1 MSCGQGMTGLRCPR
15 NPATKRAMNDHP
27 RGRHLV
33 AADRRFATGGGLL
46 AHLLSGSF
54 SRVLDRIDRGLER
67 GAIEAALPD
76 GSPRL
81 LGGRRP
87 GPRPIVHLHSWRS
100 LARLINSGS
109 VGWYKAWEKGEWS
122 SPDPVPLFEL
132 FMLNAESLG
141 ATARAKG
148 LFRLV
153 NSIAHRFR
161 DNDKARARENIS
173 HHYDLG
179 NDFYRAWLD
188 PGMTYSSALFAEPI
202 AAEEPLE
209 AAQARKLHLLLD
221 RLGLK
226 PGQRLLD
233 IGCGW
238 GSLAEVAA
246 RDYGVEV
253 TGLTLSEE
261 QKAYAERRLEAA
273 GLGGRC
279 AIELTDYRDAK
290 GVYDAVA
297 SVEMVEAV
305 GEAYWP
311 AYLGSIAGLLRPG
324 GRAAIQFISIREPL
338 FEHYAANADF
348 IQTYIFPGGMLIG
361 ESRLEALAGE
371 AGLSWED
378 REGFGLHYAETLRRW
393 RARYDAAVE
402 EGRLPAGFDE
412 PFHRLWRYYLMYCEG
427 GFRGGGI
434 DVAQVTL
441 VKAPPSP

>member
-1 MSCGQGMTGLRCPR
+1 
-15 NPATKRAMNDHP
+15 MNQQP

-46 AHLLSGSF
+46 ARLLSGSF
-54 SRVLDRIDRGLER
+54 SRILARIDLGLEQ
-67 GAIEAALPD
+67 GAIEAILPD
-76 GSPRL
+76 GSKRT

-100 LARLINSGS
+100 LARLVSSGS
-109 VGWYKAWEKGEWS
+109 VGWYKAWALGEWS

-132 FMLNAESLG
+132 FMLNAENLG

-161 DNDKARARENIS
+161 DNDKEGARENIS

-188 PGMTYSSALFAEPI
+188 EGMTYSSAVFAEPVSP
-202 AAEEPLE
+202 AEPLE
-209 AAQARKLHLLLD
+209 AAQARKLGLLLD
-221 RLGLK
+221 RLALK
-226 PGQRLLD
+226 PGEKLLE

-238 GSLAEVAA
+238 GSLAEAAA
-246 RDYGVEV
+246 RDYGAEV
-253 TGLTLSEE
+253 TGLTLSEA
-261 QKAYAERRLEAA
+261 QKAYAEKRLEAA
-273 GLGGRC
+273 GLSASC
-279 AIELTDYRDAK
+279 SIELTDYRDAR
-290 GVYDAVA
+290 GQYDAVA

-305 GEAYWP
+305 GQDYWP
-311 AYLGSIAGLLRPG
+311 AYLGSIARALKPG

-338 FEHYAANADF
+338 FESYAASADF
-348 IQTYIFPGGMLIG
+348 IQTYIFPGGMLIS
-361 ESRLEALAGE
+361 EARLEALALE
-371 AGLSWED
+371 AGLAWRD
-378 REGFGLHYAETLRRW
+378 RQSFGLHYAETLRRW
-393 RARYDAAVE
+393 RLRYDRAVA

-441 VKAPPSP
+441 VREGAGT

>member
-1 MSCGQGMTGLRCPR
+1 
-15 NPATKRAMNDHP
+15 MNDHP

-54 SRVLDRIDRGLER
+54 SRILDRIDRGLEQ
-67 GAIEAALPD
+67 GAIEATLPD
-76 GSPRL
+76 GSHRL
-81 LGGRRP
+81 LGGRSP

-100 LARLINSGS
+100 LARLVSSGS
-109 VGWYKAWEKGEWS
+109 VGWYKAWEQREWS

-153 NSIAHRFR
+153 NKLAHRFR
-161 DNDKARARENIS
+161 SNDKAGARENIS

-188 PGMTYSSALFAEPI
+188 PGMTYSSAVFAEP
-202 AAEEPLE
+202 ASSGEALE
-209 AAQARKLHLLLD
+209 AAQGRKLKLLLD
-221 RLGLK
+221 RLELR

-238 GSLAEVAA
+238 GSLAEAAA
-246 RDYGVEV
+246 RDYGVRV

-279 AIELTDYRDAK
+279 AIELRDYRDAV
-290 GVYDAVA
+290 GEYDAVA
-297 SVEMVEAV
+297 SVEMAEAV
-305 GEAYWP
+305 GQDYWP
-311 AYLGSIAGLLRPG
+311 AYLGSIARLLKPG
-324 GRAAIQFISIREPL
+324 GRAALQFISIREPL
-338 FEHYAANADF
+338 FDDYAANADF
-348 IQTYIFPGGMLIG
+348 IQTYIFPGGMLISEG
-361 ESRLEALAGE
+361 RLEALARE
-371 AGLSWED
+371 AGLGWQD
-378 REGFGLHYAETLRRW
+378 RKGYGRHYAETLRRW
-393 RARYDAAVE
+393 RVRYDEAVAQ
-402 EGRLPAGFDE
+402 GLLPAGFDE

-441 VKAPPSP
+441 VKG

>member
-1 MSCGQGMTGLRCPR
+1 MRPSSE
-15 NPATKRAMNDHP
+15 PATKRAMNDHP

-54 SRVLDRIDRGLER
+54 SRILDRIDRGLEQ
-67 GAIEAALPD
+67 GAIEATLPD
-76 GSPRL
+76 GSRRI
-81 LGGRRP
+81 LGGRGP
-87 GPRPIVHLHSWRS
+87 GPRPVVHLHSWRS
-100 LARLINSGS
+100 LARLVSSGS
-109 VGWYKAWEKGEWS
+109 VGWYKAWEQGEWS

-153 NSIAHRFR
+153 NCVAHRFR
-161 DNDKARARENIS
+161 ANDKKGARENIS

-188 PGMTYSSALFAEPI
+188 RSMTYSSAVFAEPI
-202 AAEEPLE
+202 SDLEPLE
-209 AAQARKLHLLLD
+209 AAQARKLRLLLD
-221 RLGLK
+221 RLELR

-238 GSLAEVAA
+238 GSLAQAAA
-246 RDYGVEV
+246 RDYRVEV
-253 TGLTLSEE
+253 TGLTLSAE
-261 QKAYAERRLEAA
+261 QKAFAERRLETAC
-273 GLGGRC
+273 LGRQC
-279 AIELTDYRDAK
+279 AIGLTDYRDAQ
-290 GVYDAVA
+290 GQYDAVA

-305 GEAYWP
+305 GQDYWP
-311 AYLGSIAGLLRPG
+311 VYLDSIARLLKPG
-324 GRAAIQFISIREPL
+324 GRAALQFISIREPL
-338 FEHYAANADF
+338 FDDYAANADF
-348 IQTYIFPGGMLIG
+348 IQTYIFPGGMLVG
-361 ESRLEALAGE
+361 EKKLEALARK
-371 AGLSWED
+371 AGLDWRD
-378 REGFGLHYAETLRRW
+378 RRGFGLHYAETLRRW
-393 RARYDAAVE
+393 RLRYDEAVA
-402 EGRLPAGFDE
+402 EGRLPPGFDE

-441 VKAPPSP
+441 VKA